1 MGSFSIRHAGVIK
14 EIWFSLIRNA
24 EWCSD
29 LKYGIC
35 FEHGDDFITVTGG
48 ELEDLD
54 EEVRDMLLQACG
66 LDAT

>member
-24 EWCSD
+24 EWTSP

-35 FEHGDDFITVTGG
+35 FEHGDDFITICG
-48 ELEDLD
+48 LEDLD
-54 EEVRDMLLQACG
+54 EEVRDMLLQTCG

>member
-24 EWCSD
+24 EWTSP

-35 FEHGDDFITVTGG
+35 FNHGEDFITVTGG
-48 ELEDLD
+48 ELEDMD
-54 EEVRDMLLQACG
+54 GEVRDMLLQACG